1 MTLESI
7 YYIGQ
12 TLAVIGILASI
23 LMVWR
28 QLKQG
33 QKMER
38 AAAQRD
44 VLLRANEWMRMVFQ
58 KDGDAFDT
66 FILGLQE
73 YTSADALTQ
82 MHIDKCLCE
91 HVILCETAMNMHKDG
106 FFSDGTW
113 EGVESGT
120 LTMLRTPGGQQWWAI
135 AQHLLGSEVC
145 VHITQRLSEIDPAAP
160 NYLDIVP
167 SCRNR
172 LKELAAIAD
181 AKAEKE
187 VKRPQKNAVRMQNC
201 EKIKNKQKPRKAQ
214 TNDQET
220 KVAN

>member
-23 LMVWR
+23 LMIWR

-44 VLLRANEWMRMVFQ
+44 VLLRVSEWVRMVFQ
-58 KDGDAFDT
+58 KDGDAYDT
-66 FILGLQE
+66 FVLGLQE
-73 YTSADALTQ
+73 YDTADALSR
-82 MHIDKCLCE
+82 MHMDKCLSEFVFICE
-91 HVILCETAMNMHKDG
+91 SALNMRRDG

-113 EGVESGT
+113 DGIDGT
-120 LTMLRTPGGQQWWAI
+120 TIALMRTPGGQQWWDF
-135 AQHLLGSEVC
+135 AQHIFGSEIC
-145 VHITQRLSEIDPAAP
+145 AHITQRLSEIDPDTP
-160 NYLDIVP
+160 NYLDLVP
-167 SCRNR
+167 TCRNR
-172 LKELAAIAD
+172 LKELADIAD

-187 VKRPQKNAVRMQNC
+187 VKRPSKEDSKDAEQ
-201 EKIKNKQKPRKAQ
+201 
-214 TNDQET
+214 
-220 KVAN
+220 